1 VGILF
6 TLARAVSRTVV
17 ASYILHA
24 SYNAL
29 PVIAGLLSSVEIRH
43 LH

>member
-1 VGILF
+1 
-6 TLARAVSRTVV
+6 VV

-29 PVIAGLLSSVEIRH
+29 PVVADLLSSSGTRRIPH
-43 LH
+43 IH